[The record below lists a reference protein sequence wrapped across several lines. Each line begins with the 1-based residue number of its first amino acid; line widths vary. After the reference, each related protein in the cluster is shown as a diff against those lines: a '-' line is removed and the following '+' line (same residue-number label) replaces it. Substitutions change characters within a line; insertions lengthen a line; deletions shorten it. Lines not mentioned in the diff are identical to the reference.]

1 RDQTRMSQQRRIIH
15 FSGTVQ
21 GVGFRFTAIR
31 VAVGFDVTG
40 YVRNV
45 RGGRVEVVVEGE
57 PDQIDAFTGELCR
70 RMEGYIRDVQQQVA
84 EPTGQYG
91 GFDVRY

>member
-1 RDQTRMSQQRRIIH
+1 MGARMGRQRRVIH
-15 FSGTVQ
+15 FSGMVQ

-31 VAVGFDVTG
+31 VAGGFDVTG
-40 YVRNV
+40 YVRNL
-45 RGGRVEVVVEGE
+45 RDGRVEVVAEGE
-57 PDQIDAFTGELCR
+57 AGEIDAFCAELGR
-70 RMEGYIRDVQQQVA
+70 RMEGYIREVQQQVS